1 MCTEDRL
8 QNIDNND
15 TMIILIVVHTFDL
28 FFDGFSWIQP
38 VADVVVVSVLQ
49 PKVVL
54 LYDVHLIVDLL
65 QQLLTSGF
73 FLKHNLS

>member
-1 MCTEDRL
+1 M
-8 QNIDNND
+8 DNND

-38 VADVVVVSVLQ
+38 VTDVVVVSVLQ

>member
-1 MCTEDRL
+1 ME
-8 QNIDNND
+8 NND
-15 TMIILIVVHTFDL
+15 TMMILIVVHTFDL

-38 VADVVVVSVLQ
+38 VTDVVVVSVLQ

-73 FLKHNLS
+73 FLEHNLS

>member
-1 MCTEDRL
+1 
-8 QNIDNND
+8 
-15 TMIILIVVHTFDL
+15 MIILIVVHTFDL

-38 VADVVVVSVLQ
+38 MTDVVVVSVLQ